1 MEPKETREAGGVPSE
16 PAPGSADYFA
26 RLHRLQKREWWIWGC
41 SLFVILSLT
50 AAVASLSLPAI
61 VEDRNSPLGSGV
73 LQAVTG
79 LVLLIL
85 MFGGYLTYDK
95 ILINRLRLELAEK
108 QVHST
113 LWRDLALVDQLTGL
127 YNRRF
132 AERRLR
138 EEIAR
143 AHRRGFALSLVLF
156 DLDDFKQVNDRH
168 GHAAGDMVLKVFAGQ
183 LSKTVREADLAAR
196 LGGDEFMLLLT
207 ECSSDQVPILLR
219 RLKSIDVEWAG
230 QKIPIGFSVGWKEY
244 ERGERPEQMLQEA
257 DKALYQDKQT
267 RKQAEVGSSAG

>member
-26 RLHRLQKREWWIWGC
+26 RLHKLQKREWWIWGC

-85 MFGGYLTYDK
+85 MFGCYLTYDK

-143 AHRRGFALSLVLF
+143 AQRRGFALSLVLF
-156 DLDDFKQVNDRH
+156 DLDDFKQVNDQH
-168 GHAAGDMVLKVFAGQ
+168 GHAAGDMVLKVFAGH

-207 ECSSDQVPILLR
+207 ECTSEQVPILLR

-230 QKIPIGFSVGWKEY
+230 QKIPISFSVGWKEY

-267 RKQAEVGSSAG
+267 HKSTEVGTSA